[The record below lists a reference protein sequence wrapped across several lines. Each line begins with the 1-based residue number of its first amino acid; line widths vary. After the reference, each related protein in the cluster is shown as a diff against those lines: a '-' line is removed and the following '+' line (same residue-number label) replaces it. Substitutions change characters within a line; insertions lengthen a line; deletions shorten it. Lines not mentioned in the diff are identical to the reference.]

1 MWIQPSDAFPCV
13 LIIAGPLVSH
23 IKYRGRCVPAF
34 FAVQLRLLRKCIHV
48 KAYMSVHNACPF
60 GSCSAVYNWER
71 VGSML
76 ATLARRVLKIAVLR
90 YVDDFFGPE
99 R

>member
-1 MWIQPSDAFPCV
+1 
-13 LIIAGPLVSH
+13 
-23 IKYRGRCVPAF
+23 
-34 FAVQLRLLRKCIHV
+34 V